1 MFLYSTNNCKYLR
14 IFSTVFRN
22 SYAINGVDTTHSRDS
37 INLEK
42 DIFTTLS
49 GLKRLHVFKTT
60 RFWSSIKSAG
70 SAIYAN
76 RHYLEM
82 YRDNNISRLATNGP
96 NKPKIIGDVFIHP
109 SANVDPTAVVRIFF
123 V

>member
-1 MFLYSTNNCKYLR
+1 MR